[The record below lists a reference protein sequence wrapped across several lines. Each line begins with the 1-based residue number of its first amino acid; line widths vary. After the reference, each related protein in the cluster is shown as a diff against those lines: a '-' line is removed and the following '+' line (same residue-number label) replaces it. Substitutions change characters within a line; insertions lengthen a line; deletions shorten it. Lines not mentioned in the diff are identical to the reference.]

1 MKGILLILTLF
12 AFVLPANSAGFFTG
26 IEDRSDTMNAQLHGK
41 NDYHAYLA
49 RELADIAIE
58 EKYQHDIAAA
68 KEFMD
73 MAEQHAAQSGGTK

>member
-12 AFVLPANSAGFFTG
+12 AFALPANSAGFFTG
-26 IEDRSDTMNAQLHGK
+26 VEERTDTMNAQLQGK

-58 EKYQHDIAAA
+58 EKYQHDMAAA
-68 KEFMD
+68 KEFMN
-73 MAEQHAAQSGGTK
+73 MAEQHAAKSGGAK